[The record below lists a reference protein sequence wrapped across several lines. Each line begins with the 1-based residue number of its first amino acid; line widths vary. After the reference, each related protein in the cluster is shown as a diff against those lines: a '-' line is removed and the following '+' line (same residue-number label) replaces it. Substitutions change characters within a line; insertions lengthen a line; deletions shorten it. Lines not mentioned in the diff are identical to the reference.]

1 MKKLRLDKFL
11 ADLGFGTRK
20 EVRKLIKQKRV
31 SVNGEIVNNPSF
43 HIDPENDA
51 VFLDGEPLTYR
62 KNHYFM
68 LNKPPGYVTAKEDRN
83 YPAVM
88 ELLSDLPYLKKLFPV
103 GRLDIDTEGLLIIT
117 DDGQL
122 GHRIA
127 HPKWEI
133 EKEYIAVVK
142 GDPSDLN
149 TDRFEKEGLKL
160 KDYQT
165 KPFKLEILETGK
177 EESKVKITVK
187 EGKYHI
193 VKRIMEEL
201 GHPVIHLKRTRI
213 GPVALDE
220 SLSPGEYREL
230 TEEEVKSLKE
240 SVNL

>member
-43 HIDPENDA
+43 HIDPESDT

-142 GDPSDLN
+142 GDPSGLN

-177 EESKVKITVK
+177 EKSKVKITVK

>member
-11 ADLGFGTRK
+11 ADLGLGTRK

-142 GDPSDLN
+142 GDPSGLN